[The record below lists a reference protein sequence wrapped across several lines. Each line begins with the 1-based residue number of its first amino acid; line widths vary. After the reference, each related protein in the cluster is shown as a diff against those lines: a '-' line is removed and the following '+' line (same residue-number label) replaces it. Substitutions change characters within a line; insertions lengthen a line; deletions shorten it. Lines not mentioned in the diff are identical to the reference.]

1 MPDPLWLVLGAVSLA
16 MVANLWVRGRGT
28 PTKKA
33 LWSLVL
39 FVPAL
44 GPLFYLAQYSA
55 PGEQEESL
63 QARETP
69 DDD

>member
-1 MPDPLWLVLGAVSLA
+1 MPDPLWLVLGTVSLV
-16 MVANLWVRGRGT
+16 MVANLWIRGRGSRS
-28 PTKKA
+28 KKA

-55 PGEQEESL
+55 PDEQEESL
-63 QARETP
+63 QARENP
-69 DDD
+69 DAD